1 MVVLF
6 DFDEVFVDLNTG
18 ALKYINEKIG
28 SNYTMKDVTSW
39 DFFDKTEVSASFLEY
54 LSLPTVYQEH
64 VIPNKKMINV
74 LKQMVEMNKE
84 VYIVTASL
92 ESSQDSKYRFIK
104 EHMSF
109 FDTKRLFTVNN
120 SSKYKKKSDVLDE
133 LTLNYHEPIVLV
145 DDGIH
150 NILDMMADIK
160 HKEKLDDIMK
170 QFYVKRTLQ
179 GYNNPYHEF
188 IYGIVPE
195 LTYNKNI
202 NDGKRIFKLK
212 ETKDIWQILKNIEGQ
227 HKVRVETKQAEVFNY
242 LGNIVTELLPDS
254 EFKNCNEI
262 QNNVSYFTKA
272 VLSKQNKHANFL
284 SEVARFNVA
293 VESIQHANGVQS
305 LSGENSREVNKMVID
320 TIFKSADKKFGSD
333 VMYQEI
339 KNLVILHSAYD
350 ALPENALLGKTIS
363 ENYNINSNQDD
374 LFSTSLIKTIVD
386 ISKDNMLAGKMII
399 QTINDPGGKA
409 NVERLLHKAGVA
421 YEIDFEDKPSLV
433 ANAILAFNKNYTL
446 DVGTNNLVVK
456 DNEVDEFRTAL
467 LYKPVIMTR
476 LPKQKP

>member
-18 ALKYINEKIG
+18 ALKYVNEKKG
-28 SNYTMKDVTSW
+28 TNYSLKDVTSW
-39 DFFDKTEVSASFLEY
+39 DFFDKPDVRDPFFEY
-54 LSLPTVYQEH
+54 LALPNVYQEH

-74 LKQMVEMNKE
+74 LKQMVEMGKE
-84 VYIVTASL
+84 VYIVTASV
-92 ESSQDSKYRFIK
+92 ESSQESKYKFIK

-109 FDTKRLFTVNN
+109 FNTDNLFTVNN

-160 HKEKLDDIMK
+160 HKEKLDGLMK

-195 LTYNKNI
+195 LPYNKDI
-202 NDGKRIFKLK
+202 IDGKRIFKIK
-212 ETKDIWQILKNIEGQ
+212 ETKNIWQIFKNIESQ

-242 LGNIVTELLPDS
+242 LSNIVTEIMPSSD
-254 EFKNCNEI
+254 FKSCNEI

-272 VLSKQNKHANFL
+272 VLGKHNKHANFL
-284 SEVARFNVA
+284 SEIAQFNVA
-293 VESIQHANGVQS
+293 VEAIQNGSGVQ
-305 LSGENSREVNKMVID
+305 LLNAVNVDGVNRLILES
-320 TIFKSADKKFGSD
+320 IFKSADKKFGSE

-339 KNLVILHSAYD
+339 KNLVILHSAAD
-350 ALPENALLGKTIS
+350 AFPDNAKLGKITS
-363 ENYNINSNQDD
+363 ESYNIHTKQND
-374 LFSTSLIKTIVD
+374 LFATSLIKTMID

-399 QTINDPGGKA
+399 QTIDELGGREK
-409 NVERLLHKAGVA
+409 VERLLHKAGMV
-421 YEIDFEDKPSLV
+421 YEIDFDDKPSLV
-433 ANAILAFNKNYTL
+433 ANAILAFNKNYAF
-446 DVGTNNLVVK
+446 DASSNALVVK
-456 DNEVDEFRTAL
+456 DQEVDEIRTTV
-467 LYKPVIMTR
+467 LYKPVNKVK
-476 LPKQKP
+476 PKF